1 MNDKLSDIHFD
12 EAVSQRKLFLESKY
26 NRNGC
31 KDQILQRFYII
42 SMAFLSFQC
51 RISLV
56 VRSKERQL
64 YSQANED
71 WNRLLH

>member
-12 EAVSQRKLFLESKY
+12 EAVSQRKLFLES
-26 NRNGC
+26 NTTE
-31 KDQILQRFYII
+31 
-42 SMAFLSFQC
+42 MAVKIKFC
-51 RISLV
+51 RDFTSSSLV
-56 VRSKERQL
+56 VRSKASQL